1 VLTSIAAIILESMS
15 AEMEA
20 LKKKVAAEEAEKI
33 VAEKEKQKLE
43 ERIKEMTAFQPAIAR
58 LTKEN
63 GDLSLRVRSLEQKVA
78 NAPAGGAAP
87 ADDFVT
93 KMVIDS
99 LTSEV
104 EEGKKLAAKRLV
116 EVEELKASVEELSA
130 LLESGAD
137 DGEAEQLRRK
147 VEELEKQNAS
157 LKVAVTA
164 AAAAA
169 AAAAPPSSTS
179 PRADAGESLQEKLAR
194 LKKERSGDSPAEKLT
209 RLKAE
214 RESGAAPIPVSSSP
228 APAGE
233 SPAEK
238 LARLK
243 AAMKK

>member
-1 VLTSIAAIILESMS
+1 MS
-15 AEMEA
+15 AEVEG
-20 LKKKVAAEEAEKI
+20 LKKKVAAEEAEKL
-33 VAEKEKQKLE
+33 AAGKEKQKLE
-43 ERIKEMTAFQPAIAR
+43 ERVKEMSAFQPEIAR

-63 GDLSLRVRSLEQKVA
+63 GDLSLRVKSLEQEIA

-87 ADDFVT
+87 ADDFMT

-104 EEGKKLAAKRLV
+104 EEGKKLAAKRLL
-116 EVEELKASVEELSA
+116 EVAELKASVEELSA

-147 VEELEKQNAS
+147 VEELEKQTAS
-157 LKVAVTA
+157 LKAAV
-164 AAAAA
+164 

-194 LKKERSGDSPAEKLT
+194 LKNERSGDSPAEKLT

-214 RESGAAPIPVSSSP
+214 RESGAAPIPVPSSSP

-233 SPAEK
+233 TPAEK